1 LNDAREVLFERQV
14 NFVLDLFYSFLFS
27 LKILNEMIEHST
39 NMNVV
44 LKKINDFYIEHKLEP
59 DEIIG

>member
-1 LNDAREVLFERQV
+1 
-14 NFVLDLFYSFLFS
+14 
-27 LKILNEMIEHST
+27 MIEHST